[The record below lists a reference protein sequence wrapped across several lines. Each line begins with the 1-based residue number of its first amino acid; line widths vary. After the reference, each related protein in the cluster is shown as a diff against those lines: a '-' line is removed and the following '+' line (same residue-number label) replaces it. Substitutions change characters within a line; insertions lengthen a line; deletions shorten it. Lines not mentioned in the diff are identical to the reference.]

1 MQFET
6 SRKVQAGYRISTAV
20 VSEGCSKEKGGPEKR
35 TTDLEMVLLSEV
47 SQTEKERYHVTSLT
61 CGNDTNKL
69 IHKTESQRMNLGL
82 LGKGERW
89 GRIGQGD
96 SHGVW
101 DPHVCTALFKLDD
114 QQGPAAEH
122 RELCSALCGG
132 LDGRGV
138 GGMDACLCMAESFCC
153 PPQTITTLLTGY
165 IPI

>member
-6 SRKVQAGYRISTAV
+6 SSKVQAGYRILTAV
-20 VSEGCSKEKGGPEKR
+20 VSEGCSKEKGGPEKT

-69 IHKTESQRMNLGL
+69 IHKTETESQRMNLGL

-89 GRIGQGD
+89 GRIGRGD

-114 QQGPAAEH
+114 QQGPVAVH
-122 RELCSALCGG
+122 RELCSVLCGG
-132 LDGRGV
+132 LEGRGV
-138 GGMDACLCMAESFCC
+138 GGEWTHVCVWLSPFAVHLKLSQHC
-153 PPQTITTLLTGY
+153 
-165 IPI
+165 